1 METAMKLKIT
11 LAMLMCGLG
20 AATAAGIAGAAPADL
35 DVRSLAVKYDPT
47 ALETDGG
54 ARQLYA
60 RIAKAAVDVCPSFAP
75 HLVSPEV
82 QACRQQAIES
92 AVAKVHNERL
102 AAVYLSATKR
112 G

>member
-1 METAMKLKIT
+1 MNPKIT
-11 LAMLMCGLG
+11 LAMLMCGIG
-20 AATAAGIAGAAPADL
+20 AAAAAGIAGAATPDL
-35 DVRSLAVKYDPT
+35 DVRTLAVKYDPT

-60 RIAKAAVDVCPSFAP
+60 RIANAAVEVCPSFDP
-75 HLVSPEV
+75 HLVSREV
-82 QACRQQAIES
+82 QACREQAIAG

-102 AAVYLSATKR
+102 AAVYLSATKH

>member
-1 METAMKLKIT
+1 MKLKIT
-11 LAMLMCGLG
+11 LAMLMCGIGAAAAAGVAG
-20 AATAAGIAGAAPADL
+20 AATQDS
-35 DVRSLAVKYDPT
+35 DVRTLAVKYDPT

-60 RIAKAAVDVCPSFAP
+60 RITKAAADVCPSFDP
-75 HLVSPEV
+75 HLVSRDV
-82 QACRQQAIES
+82 QMCREQAIAG

>member
-1 METAMKLKIT
+1 MKLKIT

-20 AATAAGIAGAAPADL
+20 AVAAAGVAGAATADF
-35 DVRSLAVKYDPT
+35 DVRTLAVKYDPT
-47 ALETDGG
+47 ALETDSG

-60 RIAKAAVDVCPSFAP
+60 RITKAAADVCPSFAP
-75 HLVSPEV
+75 HLVSRDV
-82 QACRQQAIES
+82 QMCREQAIAN

-102 AAVYLSATKR
+102 AAVYLSATKH